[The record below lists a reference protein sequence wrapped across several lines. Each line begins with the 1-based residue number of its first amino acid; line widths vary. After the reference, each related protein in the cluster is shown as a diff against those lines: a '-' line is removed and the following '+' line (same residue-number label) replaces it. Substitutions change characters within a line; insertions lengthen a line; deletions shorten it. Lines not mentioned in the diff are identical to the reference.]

1 MTEPSVEQTPS
12 PQPPSQTS
20 LVQVLRGNAMWW
32 AIPALLV
39 VALVLI
45 LVLLTE
51 TAAAPFVYSV
61 F

>member
-1 MTEPSVEQTPS
+1 MTEPSVEQAPPPAPS
-12 PQPPSQTS
+12 SQTS
-20 LVQVLRGNAMWW
+20 LVQILRGNAMWW

-51 TAAAPFVYSV
+51 TAAAPFVYAV